1 MPLPLI
7 VALIVVSV
15 VVLVAI
21 AGTAIDRH
29 AGDDDTAQALRRS
42 EDTHISGG
50 LR

>member
-1 MPLPLI
+1 MSLPLI
-7 VALIVVSV
+7 VAVIVAIV

-29 AGDDDTAQALRRS
+29 AGDHDAAQAPRRS
-42 EDTHISGG
+42 EGTHISGG